1 MTCSLALTLAHWLL
15 SLLLQK
21 RSVCFVRLMDSALLL
36 HSIFQD
42 KIGRC
47 IMTLTRAILEGEF
60 TESFPLDGTESGRLN
75 VHVKWA
81 PQTITRD

>member
-1 MTCSLALTLAHWLL
+1 MHSLSCWLAIASNAWCVCFIRSTDCT
-15 SLLLQK
+15 SLLY
-21 RSVCFVRLMDSALLL
+21 
-36 HSIFQD
+36 SIFQD

-75 VHVKWA
+75 VRVKWA
-81 PQTITRD
+81 PQTIIRD